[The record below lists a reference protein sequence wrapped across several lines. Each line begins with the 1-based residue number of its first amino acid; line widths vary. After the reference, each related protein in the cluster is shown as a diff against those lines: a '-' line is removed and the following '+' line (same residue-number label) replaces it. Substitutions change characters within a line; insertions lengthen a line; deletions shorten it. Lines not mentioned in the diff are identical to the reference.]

1 MVTLDIFAFSMLLG
15 IYENRFGSRLF
26 CVCRPP
32 KMHQTTLQEAAPVFK
47 IFIAIIAIIAIIVT
61 NMIIISSDYR
71 FHP

>member
-1 MVTLDIFAFSMLLG
+1 MVALDIFPHFHVAKNC
-15 IYENRFGSRLF
+15 ENRFGARLF
-26 CVCRPP
+26 CVSQPP